1 MNEFSALLI
10 IVKKKNWKIF
20 NSKIWTSI
28 ENSRMSSTLYDHL
41 LLDVGDIRGVSIG
54 MTLDRALDK
63 FCLQM

>member
-1 MNEFSALLI
+1 MNFNRKFSD
-10 IVKKKNWKIF
+10 VFHN
-20 NSKIWTSI
+20 
-28 ENSRMSSTLYDHL
+28 HL

>member
-1 MNEFSALLI
+1 MNFNRNFSD
-10 IVKKKNWKIF
+10 VYH
-20 NSKIWTSI
+20 
-28 ENSRMSSTLYDHL
+28 TLYDHL

>member
-1 MNEFSALLI
+1 MN
-10 IVKKKNWKIF
+10 F
-20 NSKIWTSI
+20 NQGRIYVPASI

-54 MTLDRALDK
+54 MTLDRAFDK